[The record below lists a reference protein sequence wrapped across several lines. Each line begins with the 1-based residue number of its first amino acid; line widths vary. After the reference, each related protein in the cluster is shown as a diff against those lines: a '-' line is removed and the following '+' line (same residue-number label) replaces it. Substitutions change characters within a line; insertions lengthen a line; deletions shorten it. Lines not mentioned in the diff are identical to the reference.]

1 MTKPS
6 NVRQPLLRCLAL
18 YRLMPWRFALT
29 ATLFTI
35 VNLSLAWQQWLVG
48 RAVHDVES
56 GRAVQRQADGTL
68 DWSLARYWLLALLAV
83 AGVRAVLQYSGGVMS
98 LIIGQ
103 DLLTILRQRILQQVQ
118 RLDLA
123 YHWRHGVGELVTR
136 TTRDADKVRDALI
149 SFWRQVFETALVVIA
164 SIGLLCWY
172 SPFLGLPPLL
182 LTLAGIGIF
191 VAQTGKLVHL
201 DRAAGAAYDKVNQEL
216 SEGVNGVRVIKGF
229 GLEQRRIAVFS
240 AHVDEFVRLARQA
253 LAYSASHIPLPQA
266 VVALGHVWILAYGA
280 HLVQQGRMNVGEIV
294 AALLVANTLVF
305 RIEGVGR
312 VMQIFAD
319 ARSSAGRIWE
329 LLDERPGIVGGAAES
344 SANHEAGLASGLA
357 SGGVAGHSAGHAAP
371 LPEGALGLRLTGVDI
386 MAPGGSTAIL
396 SGCDFEVA
404 PGEVVALVGATGSG
418 KSTLAGLLP
427 RLLEPDQGS
436 VRIGSPW
443 AGWRDLRGLDL
454 GQLRRKVHV
463 VPQESFLF
471 SDTLAANLRLAKPDA
486 TDAELEQALAWA
498 SASEVVQGMEHGLQ
512 TRLGE
517 RGVTLSGG
525 QRQRICLARAL
536 LARPAILVLDDA
548 TSALDALTERRVLD
562 NIRRLHA
569 SGDYPV
575 TVLMVA
581 SKLSTILLA
590 DRVAM
595 LAGGRIAAQGTHQ
608 ALMASH
614 AGYREL
620 LGGGDGK

>member
-1 MTKPS
+1 VTKPS

-35 VNLSLAWQQWLVG
+35 VNLRLAWQQWLVG

-329 LLDERPGIVGGAAES
+329 LLDERPGIVDGAVARS
-344 SANHEAGLASGLA
+344 AGL
-357 SGGVAGHSAGHAAP
+357 VAP

-386 MAPGGSTAIL
+386 AAPGGSTAIL

-436 VRIGSPW
+436 VRIGFPW

>member
-1 MTKPS
+1 MTKPP

-29 ATLFTI
+29 AALFTI

-56 GRAVQRQADGTL
+56 GRAVQRLADGTL
-68 DWSLARYWLLALLAV
+68 DWSLARYWLFALLAL
-83 AGVRAVLQYSGGVMS
+83 AGVRAVLQYGGGVMA

-103 DLLTILRQRILQQVQ
+103 ELLTILRQRILQQVQ

-172 SPFLGLPPLL
+172 SPLLGLPPLL

-191 VAQTGKLVHL
+191 VVQTGQLVHL
-201 DRAAGAAYDKVNQEL
+201 DRAAGAAYEKVNQEL

-253 LAYSASHIPLPQA
+253 LAYSASRIPLPQA
-266 VVALGHVWILAYGA
+266 VVALGHVWILGYGA

-329 LLDERPGIVGGAAES
+329 LLDERPGIQGDDGQARS
-344 SANHEAGLASGLA
+344 
-357 SGGVAGHSAGHAAP
+357 
-371 LPEGALGLRLTGVDI
+371 LPEGALGLRLAGLHI
-386 MAPGGSTAIL
+386 AAPGGSSAIL
-396 SGCDFEVA
+396 SECDFEVA

-427 RLLEPDQGS
+427 RLLEPDLGS
-436 VRIGSPW
+436 VRVGSPW
-443 AGWRDLRGLDL
+443 GGWRDLRGLDL
-454 GQLRRKVHV
+454 AQLRRKVHV

-486 TDAELEQALAWA
+486 SDAELEQALAWA
-498 SASEVVQGMEHGLQ
+498 AAADVVQGLEHGLQ
-512 TRLGE
+512 TRIGE
-517 RGVTLSGG
+517 RGATLSGG

-548 TSALDALTERRVLD
+548 TSALDALTERCVLD

-595 LAGGRIAAQGTHQ
+595 LAGGRIAAEGTHH

-620 LGGGDGK
+620 LGGGDGE

>member
-1 MTKPS
+1 MLHPIPCQESIVIKPS

-56 GRAVQRQADGTL
+56 GRAVQRLADGAL
-68 DWSLARYWLLALLAV
+68 DWSVARHWLLALLAL
-83 AGVRAVLQYSGGVMS
+83 AGARAVLQYCGGVMS

-103 DLLTILRQRILQQVQ
+103 ELLTVLRQRILQQVQ

-149 SFWRQVFETALVVIA
+149 SFWRQVFETALVVLA

-172 SPFLGLPPLL
+172 SPWLGLPPLL

-191 VAQTGKLVHL
+191 VAQTGTLVHL

-229 GLEQRRIAVFS
+229 GLEQRRVEVFS
-240 AHVDEFVRLARQA
+240 GHVDEFVRLARQA

-266 VVALGHVWILAYGA
+266 VVALGHVWILGYGA

-329 LLDERPGIVGGAAES
+329 LLDERPGI
-344 SANHEAGLASGLA
+344 AGKPEGQDRS
-357 SGGVAGHSAGHAAP
+357 
-371 LPEGALGLRLTGVDI
+371 LPDGALGLRLNGVDI
-386 MAPGGSTAIL
+386 AAPGGSTAIL

-427 RLLEPDQGS
+427 RLLEPDHGS
-436 VRIGSPW
+436 VRVGSPW
-443 AGWRDLRGLDL
+443 GGWRDLRGLDL
-454 GQLRRKVHV
+454 DQLRRKVHV

-498 SASEVVQGMEHGLQ
+498 AADDVVAGLEHGLQ

-562 NIRRLHA
+562 NIRRLRA
-569 SGDYPV
+569 SGDYAV

-595 LAGGRIAAQGTHQ
+595 LAGGRIAAEGTHP

>member
-1 MTKPS
+1 
-6 NVRQPLLRCLAL
+6 
-18 YRLMPWRFALT
+18 MPWRFALT

-68 DWSLARYWLLALLAV
+68 DWSLARYWLIALLAL
-83 AGVRAVLQYSGGVMS
+83 AAARAVLQYGGGVMA

-103 DLLTILRQRILQQVQ
+103 ELLTILRQRILQQVQ

-172 SPFLGLPPLL
+172 SPLLGLPPLL

-191 VAQTGKLVHL
+191 VAQTGQLVHL

-229 GLEQRRIAVFS
+229 GLEQRRVAVFS
-240 AHVDEFVRLARQA
+240 EHVDQFVRLARKA

-266 VVALGHVWILAYGA
+266 VVALGHGWILGYGA

-329 LLDERPGIVGGAAES
+329 LLDERPGMRGGDGQPQ
-344 SANHEAGLASGLA
+344 GL
-357 SGGVAGHSAGHAAP
+357 P
-371 LPEGALGLRLTGVDI
+371 DGALGLRLTGVEI
-386 MAPGGSTAIL
+386 AAPGGSSAIL

-404 PGEVVALVGATGSG
+404 PGEVVALVGATGAG

-436 VRIGSPW
+436 VRVGSPW
-443 AGWRDLRGLDL
+443 GGWRDLRGLDL

-486 TDAELEQALAWA
+486 SDTELEQVLAWA
-498 SASEVVQGMEHGLQ
+498 AAADVVQGLEHGLQ
-512 TRLGE
+512 TRVGE
-517 RGVTLSGG
+517 RGATLSGG

-569 SGDYPV
+569 SGEYQV

-590 DRVAM
+590 DHVAM
-595 LAGGRIAAQGTHQ
+595 LSGGRIAAQGTHQ
-608 ALMASH
+608 ALMASD

-620 LGGGDGK
+620 LGGGDGQ

>member
-68 DWSLARYWLLALLAV
+68 DWSLARYWLIALLAL
-83 AGVRAVLQYSGGVMS
+83 AAARAVLQYGGGVMA

-103 DLLTILRQRILQQVQ
+103 ELLTILRQRILQQVQ

-172 SPFLGLPPLL
+172 SPLLGLPPLL

-191 VAQTGKLVHL
+191 VAQTGQLVHL

-229 GLEQRRIAVFS
+229 GLEQRRVAVFS
-240 AHVDEFVRLARQA
+240 EHVDQFVRLARKA

-266 VVALGHVWILAYGA
+266 VVALGHGWILGYGA

-329 LLDERPGIVGGAAES
+329 LLDERPGMRGGDGQPQ
-344 SANHEAGLASGLA
+344 GL
-357 SGGVAGHSAGHAAP
+357 P
-371 LPEGALGLRLTGVDI
+371 DGALGLRLTGVEI
-386 MAPGGSTAIL
+386 AAPGGSSAIL

-404 PGEVVALVGATGSG
+404 PGEVVALVGATGAG

-436 VRIGSPW
+436 VRVGSPW
-443 AGWRDLRGLDL
+443 GGWRDLRGLDL

-486 TDAELEQALAWA
+486 SDTELEQVLAWA
-498 SASEVVQGMEHGLQ
+498 AAADVVQGLEHGLQ
-512 TRLGE
+512 TRVGE
-517 RGVTLSGG
+517 RGATLSGG

-569 SGDYPV
+569 SGEYQV

-590 DRVAM
+590 DHVAM
-595 LAGGRIAAQGTHQ
+595 LSGGRIAAQGTHQ
-608 ALMASH
+608 ALMASD

-620 LGGGDGK
+620 LGGGDGQ

>member
-1 MTKPS
+1 VTKPS

-172 SPFLGLPPLL
+172 NPFLGLPPLL

-329 LLDERPGIVGGAAES
+329 LLDERPGIVDGAVARS
-344 SANHEAGLASGLA
+344 AGL
-357 SGGVAGHSAGHAAP
+357 VAP

-386 MAPGGSTAIL
+386 AAPGGSTAIL

-436 VRIGSPW
+436 VRIGFPW

-569 SGDYPV
+569 SGEYQV

-595 LAGGRIAAQGTHQ
+595 LSGGRIAAQGTHQ
-608 ALMASH
+608 ALMASD

>member
-1 MTKPS
+1 MSP
-6 NVRQPLLRCLAL
+6 RHPLLRSLAI
-18 YRLMPWRFALT
+18 YREMPWRFALV
-29 ATLFTI
+29 AGLFVSI
-35 VNLSLAWQQWLVG
+35 NLGLVWQQWLIGHALNEVSAG
-48 RAVHDVES
+48 T
-56 GRAVQRQADGTL
+56 AVQRLADGSL
-68 DWSLARYWLLALLAV
+68 DSQRAWRWFWLILGVALGRALL
-83 AGVRAVLQYSGGVMS
+83 QYAAAIGS
-98 LIIGQ
+98 LILGQ
-103 DLLTILRQRILQQVQ
+103 ALLTRLRERLLEQVL
-118 RLDLA
+118 RLHLG
-123 YHWRHGVGELVTR
+123 YHWQHGMGEMVTR
-136 TTRDADKVRDALI
+136 TTRDADKVRDALV
-149 SFWRQVFETALVVIA
+149 SFWRQLIETPLVVLA
-164 SIGLLCWY
+164 TVGLLAWY
-172 SPFLGLPPLL
+172 DPLLALGPLL
-182 LTLAGIGIF
+182 LTVLGVWIF
-191 VAQTGKLVHL
+191 VLQTERLVSL
-201 DRAAGAAYDKVNQEL
+201 DRAVGAAYDRVNQDL
-216 SEGVNGVRVIKGF
+216 AEGIGAVRVIKSF
-229 GLEQRRIAVFS
+229 GLQAQRIAGFERQVVQFS
-240 AHVDEFVRLARQA
+240 ALARQA
-253 LAYSASHIPLPQA
+253 LAYASSRIPLPQA
-266 VVALGHVWILAYGA
+266 VVALGHVWILGYGA
-280 HLVQQGRMNVGEIV
+280 HLVQQDRMNVGEIV

-312 VMQIFAD
+312 VMQVFAD

-329 LLDERPGIVGGAAES
+329 LLDERPGIGNGTAA
-344 SANHEAGLASGLA
+344 L
-357 SGGVAGHSAGHAAP
+357 P
-371 LPEGALGLRLTGVDI
+371 LPDGALGLRLAGVHI
-386 MAPGGSTAIL
+386 AAPGGSSAIL
-396 SGCDFEVA
+396 SDCDFEVA

-443 AGWRDLRGLDL
+443 GGWRDLRGLEL
-454 GQLRRKVHV
+454 GQLRGKVHV

-471 SDTLAANLRLAKPDA
+471 SDTLAANLRLAKPEA
-486 TDAELEQALAWA
+486 TDAELEQSLAWA
-498 SASEVVQGMEHGLQ
+498 CASEVAQGLQHGLQ

-581 SKLSTILLA
+581 GKLSTILLA

-595 LAGGRIAAQGTHQ
+595 LAGGRVAAEGTHHS
-608 ALMASH
+608 LMASH

>member
-1 MTKPS
+1 VTKPS

-68 DWSLARYWLLALLAV
+68 DWSLARYWLIALLAL
-83 AGVRAVLQYSGGVMS
+83 AAARAVLQYGGGVMA

-103 DLLTILRQRILQQVQ
+103 ELLTILRQRILQQVQ

-172 SPFLGLPPLL
+172 SPLLGLPPLL

-191 VAQTGKLVHL
+191 VAQTGQLVHL

-229 GLEQRRIAVFS
+229 GLEQRRVAVFS
-240 AHVDEFVRLARQA
+240 EHVDQFVRLARKA

-266 VVALGHVWILAYGA
+266 VVALGHGWILGYGA

-329 LLDERPGIVGGAAES
+329 LLDERPGMRGGDGQPQ
-344 SANHEAGLASGLA
+344 GL
-357 SGGVAGHSAGHAAP
+357 P
-371 LPEGALGLRLTGVDI
+371 DGALGLRLTGVEI
-386 MAPGGSTAIL
+386 AAPGGSSAIL

-404 PGEVVALVGATGSG
+404 PGEVVALVGATGAG

-436 VRIGSPW
+436 VRVGSPW
-443 AGWRDLRGLDL
+443 GGWRDLRGLDL

-486 TDAELEQALAWA
+486 SDTELEQVLAWA
-498 SASEVVQGMEHGLQ
+498 AAADVVQGLEHGLQ
-512 TRLGE
+512 TRVGE
-517 RGVTLSGG
+517 RGATLSGG

-569 SGDYPV
+569 SGEYQV

-590 DRVAM
+590 DHVAM
-595 LAGGRIAAQGTHQ
+595 LSGGRIAAQGTHQ
-608 ALMASH
+608 ALMASD

-620 LGGGDGK
+620 LGGGDGQ

>member
-1 MTKPS
+1 MTKPIVTKPS
-6 NVRQPLLRCLAL
+6 SVRQPLLRCLAL

-29 ATLFTI
+29 AALFTI

-48 RAVHDVES
+48 RAVHDVEN
-56 GRAVQRQADGTL
+56 GRAVQRLADGTL
-68 DWSLARYWLLALLAV
+68 DWSLARHWLFALLAL
-83 AGVRAVLQYSGGVMS
+83 AGVRAILQYGGGVMA
-98 LIIGQ
+98 LVIGQ
-103 DLLTILRQRILQQVQ
+103 ELLTVLRQRILQQVQ

-172 SPFLGLPPLL
+172 SPLLGLPPLL

-191 VAQTGKLVHL
+191 VAQTGQLVHL

-240 AHVDEFVRLARQA
+240 GHVDEFVRLARKA

-266 VVALGHVWILAYGA
+266 VVALGHVWILGYGA

-329 LLDERPGIVGGAAES
+329 LLDERPGILTGEGRPPGQHHAQGPGQGQGGAQVQAR
-344 SANHEAGLASGLA
+344 A
-357 SGGVAGHSAGHAAP
+357 
-371 LPEGALGLRLTGVDI
+371 LPEGALGLRLDGVHI
-386 MAPGGSTAIL
+386 AAPGGSSAIL
-396 SGCDFEVA
+396 SECDFEVA
-404 PGEVVALVGATGSG
+404 PGEVVALVGATGAG

-427 RLLEPDQGS
+427 RLLEPDQGA
-436 VRIGSPW
+436 VRVGSPW
-443 AGWRDLRGLDL
+443 GGWRDLRGLDL
-454 GQLRRKVHV
+454 GHLRRKVHV

-486 TDAELEQALAWA
+486 SDAELEQALAWA
-498 SASEVVQGMEHGLQ
+498 SAAEVVHGLEHGLQ
-512 TRLGE
+512 TRIGE
-517 RGVTLSGG
+517 RGATLSGG

-562 NIRRLHA
+562 SIRRLHA

-608 ALMASH
+608 ALMASD

-620 LGGGDGK
+620 LGGGDGE

>member
-172 SPFLGLPPLL
+172 NPFLGLPPLL

-329 LLDERPGIVGGAAES
+329 LLDERPGIVDGAVARS
-344 SANHEAGLASGLA
+344 AGL
-357 SGGVAGHSAGHAAP
+357 VAP

-386 MAPGGSTAIL
+386 AAPGGSTAIL

-427 RLLEPDQGS
+427 RLLEPDQGA

>member
-1 MTKPS
+1 VTKPS

-35 VNLSLAWQQWLVG
+35 VNISLAWQQWLVG

-83 AGVRAVLQYSGGVMS
+83 AGARAVLQYSGGVMS

-149 SFWRQVFETALVVIA
+149 SFWRQVFETAQVVIA

-172 SPFLGLPPLL
+172 SPLLGLPPLL

-191 VAQTGKLVHL
+191 VAQTSKLVHL

-240 AHVDEFVRLARQA
+240 AHVDEFVRLARHA

-329 LLDERPGIVGGAAES
+329 LLDERPGIVGGAVERS
-344 SANHEAGLASGLA
+344 AGLASA
-357 SGGVAGHSAGHAAP
+357 HIAGDAAP

-386 MAPGGSTAIL
+386 AAPGGSTAIL

-427 RLLEPDQGS
+427 RLLEPDQGA

-562 NIRRLHA
+562 NVRRLHA

-620 LGGGDGK
+620 LGGSDGK